1 MASASAEM
9 SEAERERAANIKRNE
24 EFMRSVGI
32 IDAVAEA
39 QKVREEARRSR
50 APRAKPER
58 NPEPARLSSRN
69 AGREKKTYMN
79 DLPPQQLEAVNPK
92 SRARKAEQIIGGQEG
107 EIKGRITSGE
117 GPKRRRHPP
126 APYPQL
132 FARLPTTRP
141 LAAETVCSLF
151 SDRELRV
158 LVKHN
163 GLREGDHSKIAKSKA
178 VAAYYNTGATGLI
191 EGADAPAP
199 AAAAA
204 AAAAPAAKRRPA
216 RAKPKAKAKSKA
228 RMPKK
233 QPAPTKWVAQETA
246 QDAGATEQE
255 AEQEAAQVEEEEQR
269 AAQAQAQVEEED
281 DEDEPAAAVAVV
293 VAAAASAS
301 SSLERLS
308 GGATGGRASLSG
320 GLSGGGGS
328 SGSLSG
334 GSLSGGSLS
343 GGGHGRAAN
352 EKLAQEE
359 TWT

>member
-191 EGADAPAP
+191 EGADAPARRQRQQQRRRRQDP
-199 AAAAA
+199 
-204 AAAAPAAKRRPA
+204 KRTRE
-216 RAKPKAKAKSKA
+216 R
-228 RMPKK
+228 
-233 QPAPTKWVAQETA
+233 
-246 QDAGATEQE
+246 
-255 AEQEAAQVEEEEQR
+255 
-269 AAQAQAQVEEED
+269 
-281 DEDEPAAAVAVV
+281 
-293 VAAAASAS
+293 AASAS
-301 SSLERLS
+301 RSPTRRGS
-308 GGATGGRASLSG
+308 GGRCARRRPPRARRAGDRRDLLLSVHMLTVDDG
-320 GLSGGGGS
+320 CGVWARS
-328 SGSLSG
+328 
-334 GSLSGGSLS
+334 
-343 GGGHGRAAN
+343 AARG
-352 EKLAQEE
+352 E
-359 TWT
+359 